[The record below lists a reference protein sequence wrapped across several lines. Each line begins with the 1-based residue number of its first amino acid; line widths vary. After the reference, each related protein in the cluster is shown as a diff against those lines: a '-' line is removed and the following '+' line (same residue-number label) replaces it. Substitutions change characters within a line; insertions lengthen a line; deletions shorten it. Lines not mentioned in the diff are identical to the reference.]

1 MAIATQATI
10 THAPVTVGAVTTAVA
25 AANANRRW
33 LLIVNDSDETMYVKL
48 GAAAVMNQ
56 GIRINSAGG
65 ALELVD
71 ASLYLG
77 AVNGIYASGGKVAL
91 VTGGV

>member
-1 MAIATQATI
+1 MAIQTQTTV
-10 THAPVTVGAVTTAVA
+10 THSAVTVANATTAVA

-33 LLIVNDSDETMYVKL
+33 LLIINDSDETMYVKL

-65 ALELVD
+65 SLELVG

-77 AVNGIYASGGKVAL
+77 AINGICASGGKIAL
-91 VTGGV
+91 VTEGV